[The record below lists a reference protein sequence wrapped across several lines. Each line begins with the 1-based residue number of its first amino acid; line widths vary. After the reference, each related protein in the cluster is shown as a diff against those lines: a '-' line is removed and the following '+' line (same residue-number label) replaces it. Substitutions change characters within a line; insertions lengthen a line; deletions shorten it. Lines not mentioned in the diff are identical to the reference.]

1 MSEPNAGGACQRRD
15 SALAQQAPAGFRA
28 AGTGRVAPRA
38 IGAGGAFPV
47 LGDAPRLRLMWACPR
62 CARTFANRNQTH
74 TCAPLRDLASH
85 FAGAAP
91 AVRATFDRALA
102 VVSAL
107 GPVTVLPEKTRIAL
121 HVRMSFAAFMPRRR
135 WLNGH
140 LVLAR
145 HVPSERFVRI
155 EEFSPR
161 NVLHA
166 FRLTTPDEVD
176 DEFAEWLRESY
187 QVGCQHHL
195 RT

>member
-1 MSEPNAGGACQRRD
+1 
-15 SALAQQAPAGFRA
+15 
-28 AGTGRVAPRA
+28 
-38 IGAGGAFPV
+38 
-47 LGDAPRLRLMWACPR
+47 MWACPR

-74 TCAPLRDLASH
+74 TCAPLGDLDTH
-85 FAGAAP
+85 FAGVEP
-91 AVRATFDRALA
+91 NVRATFDRVLD
-102 VVSAL
+102 VVAEL

-121 HVRMSFAAFMPRRR
+121 HVRMSFAAFMPRKR

-145 HVPSERFVRI
+145 RAESERFRHV

-176 DEFAEWLRESY
+176 EEFATWLAESY
-187 QVGCQHHL
+187 RVGRQDHL